1 MHCAQKNKT
10 RRRTHIDFPCF
21 VSYIATIQTIAVS
34 SNSYFYYTLITYKND
49 NDNNSSMHSNAMPSI
64 IWYL

>member
-21 VSYIATIQTIAVS
+21 VSYIAPIQTIAVS
-34 SNSYFYYTLITYKND
+34 SNSYFYYTLITYKLQYKGGIFP
-49 NDNNSSMHSNAMPSI
+49 PSLSLNGI
-64 IWYL
+64 L